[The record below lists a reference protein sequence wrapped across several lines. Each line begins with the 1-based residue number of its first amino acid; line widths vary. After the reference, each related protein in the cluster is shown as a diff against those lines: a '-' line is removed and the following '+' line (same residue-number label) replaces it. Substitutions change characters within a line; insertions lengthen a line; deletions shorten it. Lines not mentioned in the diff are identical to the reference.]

1 MLSPPP
7 NTQARK
13 RLWTQISPFGS
24 PLMDFH
30 LEIESIQVSMVA
42 RTPFPPPQRFL
53 QHLWTPLVETTSV
66 RHWTQRWRQSSR
78 PITFWDS
85 PVLSWQKYWATKSK
99 ACTNT
104 RPLRKVEFRWKSWAM
119 FQRKVGE
126 MYMICN
132 IMRVFCGYLVLRVG
146 VHFPASY
153 VLVDPGAL
161 GGVLISKPAV
171 YNGPFLLWGI
181 FMAIIGKTGVGKTHG
196 KPVRIWVFRHFWWQK
211 LLNEKYTL
219 YTVSEVVPT
228 YPPPSTCFTGVLM
241 GPKKHSNVK
250 TH

>member
-161 GGVLISKPAV
+161 GGGVDI
-171 YNGPFLLWGI
+171 
-181 FMAIIGKTGVGKTHG
+181 KTGGVQRSFFTMGDIHG
-196 KPVRIWVFRHFWWQK
+196 YYWQNWCRENPWK
-211 LLNEKYTL
+211 ARPNLSLQAFFGDKSY
-219 YTVSEVVPT
+219 
-228 YPPPSTCFTGVLM
+228 
-241 GPKKHSNVK
+241 
-250 TH
+250 